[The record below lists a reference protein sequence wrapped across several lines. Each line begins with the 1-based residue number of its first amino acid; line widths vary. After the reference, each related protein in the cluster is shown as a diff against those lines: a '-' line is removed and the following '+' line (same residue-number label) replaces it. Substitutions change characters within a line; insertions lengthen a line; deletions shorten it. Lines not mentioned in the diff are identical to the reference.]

1 MDPIRLPPDEFPTQP
16 VHHPTPVM
24 RRVQQ
29 MSESHCGPAVL
40 EMLLDFVNVHVS
52 QATLTH
58 AIHADQMIE
67 DRGLRVDELAKII
80 RISQP
85 TLQFWYKDHSTIQD
99 LDTLVHVY
107 HYPVGVEWQGLFY
120 DSPEEEAEDLGD
132 ETGQFGHYSIVA
144 DVEIADDLIVLRDP
158 YREFSRQD
166 RFFSLKWFVSRWWDE
181 NENTINSYPLMIRD
195 DHMIFIIT
203 PKGAYFPKSLGMI
216 AA

>member
-1 MDPIRLPPDEFPTQP
+1 M
-16 VHHPTPVM
+16 
-24 RRVQQ
+24 
-29 MSESHCGPAVL
+29 
-40 EMLLDFVNVHVS
+40 
-52 QATLTH
+52 
-58 AIHADQMIE
+58 
-67 DRGLRVDELAKII
+67 
-80 RISQP
+80 
-85 TLQFWYKDHSTIQD
+85 
-99 LDTLVHVY
+99 
-107 HYPVGVEWQGLFY
+107 
-120 DSPEEEAEDLGD
+120 
-132 ETGQFGHYSIVA
+132 VA